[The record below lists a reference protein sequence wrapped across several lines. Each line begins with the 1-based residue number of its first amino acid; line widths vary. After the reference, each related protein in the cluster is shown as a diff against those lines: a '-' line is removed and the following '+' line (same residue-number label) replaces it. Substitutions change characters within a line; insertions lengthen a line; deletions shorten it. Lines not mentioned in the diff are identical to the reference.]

1 MLTHRGMFKHII
13 LSSNHQG
20 QSYAGFSKTI
30 KFCRNLILPHL
41 DIHNV
46 RADSTLRTNL
56 QYLYKKNMEFQDS
69 RLNIGGDHSMT
80 IATGACSLNM
90 HPHVKFIWIDAHP
103 DINTYESSTTKNVH
117 GMPVAY
123 LTGKI
128 SALHPLRLS
137 FLQNQLNYKDLLYI
151 GIRSIDPYEQDVIDA
166 NKIRVIQSQACN
178 DHIDDVL
185 YQIDQFVGYSG
196 NPLHVSFDVDS
207 LDPVFMPSTGTP
219 VNDGLQKSSAKK
231 ILKHIMGNHNV
242 FNMDFTELNLTLG
255 TKVQQG
261 ISQQST
267 VDILRTLKI
276 I

>member
-1 MLTHRGMFKHII
+1 MFKHII
-13 LSSNHQG
+13 LSSNHHG
-20 QSYAGFSKTI
+20 QLHAGFAKTI

-41 DIHNV
+41 DVHSV
-46 RADSTLRTNL
+46 RSDDILRTNL
-56 QYLYKKNMEFQDS
+56 QYLYKKNMELQGP
-69 RLNIGGDHSMT
+69 RLNIGGDHSIT

-90 HPHVKFIWIDAHP
+90 HPRTKFIWIDAHP
-103 DINTYESSTTKNVH
+103 DINTYESSSTKNVH

-123 LTGKI
+123 LTGQMNP
-128 SALHPLRLS
+128 LHPLQFS
-137 FLQNQLNYKDLLYI
+137 FLQNQLKYKDLLYI

-166 NKIRVIQSQACN
+166 KKIRVIKSQACN

-185 YQIDQFVGYSG
+185 YQIDQFVGHSG

-231 ILKHIMGNHNV
+231 ILKHVMNKHNV

-255 TKVQQG
+255 TKAQQG
-261 ISQQST
+261 ISRQSA
-267 VDILRTLKI
+267 VDILRTIKVI
-276 I
+276 